1 MLREGLLDSKFP
13 LTEARVIYEL
23 AARGEASA
31 SDLGRDLDVDAG
43 YLSGILRDFRARGL
57 IDRRPAETDRR
68 KSILSLSAAGQAE
81 FAELDRLSARENG
94 KLLVRLGAEDQARLV
109 EAMARIR
116 SLLSGAGTEARGFV
130 LRPHRG
136 GDMGGIVALMA
147 GSIPIYSVSMRASRP

>member
-1 MLREGLLDSKFP
+1 MIEGGKYECGRCRTDSPDSRLQSVLTAEIGVLREGLLDSKFP

-81 FAELDRLSARENG
+81 FAELDWLSARENG
-94 KLLVRLGAEDQARLV
+94 KLLVRLGAED
-109 EAMARIR
+109 
-116 SLLSGAGTEARGFV
+116 
-130 LRPHRG
+130 
-136 GDMGGIVALMA
+136 
-147 GSIPIYSVSMRASRP
+147 